1 MDVKNA
7 CLKGTTALAL
17 LVMAVCICSFDSP
30 GSIAPQVIIFLI
42 CTAWVALFLLANSRE

>member
-17 LVMAVCICSFDSP
+17 LVMAVCLCSFD
-30 GSIAPQVIIFLI
+30 GTGDITPQVTVFLL
-42 CTAWVALFLLANSRE
+42 CGAWVALFLLANSRD